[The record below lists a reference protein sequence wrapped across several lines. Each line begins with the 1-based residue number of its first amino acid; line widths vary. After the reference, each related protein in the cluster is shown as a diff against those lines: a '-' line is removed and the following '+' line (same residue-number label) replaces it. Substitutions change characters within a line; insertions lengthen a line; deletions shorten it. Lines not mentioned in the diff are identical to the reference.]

1 MIELKDWK
9 GDDLHI
15 DSEIGKMD
23 GHGKTWNFIISEREA
38 GKSCLL
44 WKKVYNAFR
53 REGKPSIIM
62 RRFQSDIN
70 EAYIDSIEYIINK
83 FTNSGVKF
91 EYKKTEMKQGGQM
104 DLRLNDKVFCRLVGL
119 NTPLSRLKQS
129 ILPNVKY
136 FMNDEFICSRRR
148 GERYLNDEAFVV
160 KELYTTYRRE
170 ADPAPKIYM
179 FGNPYSKYTPY
190 FIDKHVETNKLAPG
204 KLLAENDWCVWLYT
218 IKPEL
223 KEKILKENP
232 LYEFDDSYRRYAAF
246 GESIE
251 DDNIRIEKE
260 QPKNF
265 RLEYVL
271 KLKGQCIGVYHGYRF
286 GDDKL
291 FYWTKFIDEGT
302 VSKRRDIVCFDFGDM
317 ADRTVLNANGGK
329 KLYSAL
335 RESIEH
341 RWIAFASIQEGNM
354 IEEIYQ
360 LM

>member
-1 MIELKDWK
+1 MVDLKEWK
-9 GDDLHI
+9 CDNLHI

-23 GHGKTWNFIISEREA
+23 GYGKTWNFIISEREA

-44 WKKVYNAFR
+44 WKKVYNAFK
-53 REGKPSIIM
+53 REDRPSIIM

-70 EAYIDSIEYIINK
+70 EAYIESIKFIINK
-83 FTNSGVKF
+83 FTGMNIDF
-91 EYKKTEMKQGGQM
+91 DYKKTEIKQGGQL
-104 DLRLNDKVFCRLVGL
+104 DLRLNNKIFCRLVGL

-129 ILPNVKY
+129 IIPNVKY

-148 GERYLNDEAFVV
+148 GERYLKDEAFIV

-170 ADPAPKIYM
+170 SQSSPKIYM

-190 FIDKHVETNKLAPG
+190 FIDKKIPTNKLKPG
-204 KLLAENDWCVWLYT
+204 TILSENDWCVWLYT

-223 KEKILKENP
+223 KERILKENP

-251 DDNIRIEKE
+251 DDNIRIEPN
-260 QPKNF
+260 QPNNF

-271 KLKGQCIGVYHGYRF
+271 KLKGQCLGIFHGYRF
-286 GDDKL
+286 GDNKL
-291 FYWTKFIDEGT
+291 YYWSKFINEQDI
-302 VSKRRDIVCFDFGDM
+302 SKRRDIVCFDFGDM
-317 ADRTVLNANGGK
+317 ADRTVLNTNTGK
-329 KLYSAL
+329 RLYSAL

-341 RWIAFASIQEGNM
+341 RWIAYASIQEGNM
-354 IEEIYQ
+354 MEEIYQ